1 MSKRMRL
8 GAIVVVLLAV
18 AGSLGGLALAGTF
31 GARNQTPEPPSVST
45 DITPSTESI
54 TPSTE
59 SRALSENVAVKAA
72 DAVTGAKAP
81 DAPAPALSE
90 VPAGLETKSSLE
102 PDTNFHEG
110 LRNAGLSIADWKTDF
125 SLHVIPYEEITQVL
139 GRDGIPAIDSPQFT
153 TPEAAADW
161 LGGQEPVVAITL
173 NGESRAY
180 PLQILTWH
188 EIVND
193 ELGGVPVSITF
204 CPLCNSALAFDR
216 RLDGAVYDFG
226 VSGKLRNSDLIMYD
240 RQTHSWWQQFTGQSI
255 VGELAGKQLTLLP
268 ASIVSFNDFK
278 EAHPQGQILSQDTGF
293 SRNYGVNPY
302 AGYDQAD
309 KPPFLFDGETDGR
322 LLPKERVVAVTIGEA
337 DAAFPYSALE
347 REKVISYNVGGQDL
361 VVFFKPG
368 TASALDRS
376 LIVDSRDVGA
386 TGVFDPVLDDRKL
399 TFRPEGASIVDNET
413 GSVWNILGQ
422 AVDGPLT
429 GQALTPII
437 HADHFW
443 FAWGAFKPD
452 TKVYQGAG

>member
-1 MSKRMRL
+1 MSGRMRL
-8 GAIVVVLLAV
+8 GAVVVVLLAV
-18 AGSLGGLALAGTF
+18 GGSLGGLALAGTF
-31 GARNQTPEPPSVST
+31 GGGNQASDPLPIST
-45 DITPSTESI
+45 DVTPSTER
-54 TPSTE
+54 P
-59 SRALSENVAVKAA
+59 ALSENVAGKVAA
-72 DAVTGAKAP
+72 EATGAKAP
-81 DAPAPALSE
+81 DARAPALSE
-90 VPAGLETKSSLE
+90 VPETQSSLE
-102 PDTNFHEG
+102 PDPNFREG
-110 LRNAGLSIADWKTDF
+110 FRKAGLSVADWKTDF
-125 SLHVIPYEEITQVL
+125 SLHLIPYEEITQVL

-153 TPEAAADW
+153 TPEAAEEW
-161 LGGQEPVVAITL
+161 LGGQEPVVAITI

-216 RLDGAVYDFG
+216 RLEGTVYDFG

-268 ASIVSFNDFK
+268 ASIVSFDDFR
-278 EAHPQGQILSQDTGF
+278 EAHPQGKILSQDTGF
-293 SRNYGVNPY
+293 SRNYGTNPY

-368 TASALDRS
+368 TTSALDGG

-399 TFRPEGASIVDNET
+399 TFRPEGATIVDNET
-413 GSVWNILGQ
+413 GSVWNILGH
-422 AVDGPLT
+422 AVEGPLA
-429 GQALTPII
+429 GQALTPIV
-437 HADHFW
+437 HGDHFW